1 MMVDK
6 ATTQIQYDCGI
17 RVLVFIKL
25 IENSHQIFFK
35 DNSILVRLRFVV

>member
-6 ATTQIQYDCGI
+6 ATTQIQHNCGI

-25 IENSHQIFFK
+25 IEN
-35 DNSILVRLRFVV
+35 

>member
-6 ATTQIQYDCGI
+6 ATTQIQHDCGI

-25 IENSHQIFFK
+25 IEN
-35 DNSILVRLRFVV
+35 

>member
-6 ATTQIQYDCGI
+6 ATTQIQHGCGI

-25 IENSHQIFFK
+25 IEN
-35 DNSILVRLRFVV
+35 

>member
-6 ATTQIQYDCGI
+6 ATTQIQHDCGI

-25 IENSHQIFFK
+25 
-35 DNSILVRLRFVV
+35 

>member
-25 IENSHQIFFK
+25 IENK
-35 DNSILVRLRFVV
+35 NLRTPL

>member
-6 ATTQIQYDCGI
+6 ATTQIQHDCGI

-25 IENSHQIFFK
+25 IESYIKYSLN
-35 DNSILVRLRFVV
+35 NSILVRLRFVV

>member
-25 IENSHQIFFK
+25 IEN
-35 DNSILVRLRFVV
+35 

>member
-6 ATTQIQYDCGI
+6 ATIQIQHDCGI

-25 IENSHQIFFK
+25 IEN
-35 DNSILVRLRFVV
+35 

>member
-6 ATTQIQYDCGI
+6 ATTQIQHDCGI

-25 IENSHQIFFK
+25 IDSYLIYSF
-35 DNSILVRLRFVV
+35 DNSS